1 MFDKLYSYLFKRKI
15 NASFNDEIKMQIINN
30 KQLRE
35 TYNNYSNDIN
45 SIISKFGNTNIIIN
59 NILIALNN
67 NAISELNSLLNNPL
81 TTAII
86 QQNILSIDELFFLS
100 NHNNKLSSSDINNY
114 KILSTFDNESLN
126 NYFSFSMPNVT
137 KENLPPQIFKK
148 ENYNNLILNS
158 DINLFDYIN
167 NLTLKYSNSKIIID
181 KIASLLENGG
191 INNFCKYISI
201 NKNIDFKCD
210 FKIFED
216 KYFNKIG
223 INNLIGLDLS
233 NKKEI
238 ESIMTTI
245 ELNKLN
251 LLDDYL
257 LCKKNKIMVNCLNE
271 NNNQIFDLITDIS
284 YKKLFLFSKLFGVNN
299 ISPIMNQIINGY
311 ISLNQLD
318 SELIAKYEP
327 LINFITRINKCI
339 DDKDF
344 QRINNIINQKSL
356 DYSSYFYK
364 MEEDLNRNNA
374 QLIVNSI
381 SNIKM
386 YENQLL
392 GKHIED
398 GINIIDFNGQPFS
411 MLIHAVY
418 QRSEKTREEAI
429 GKRFENFDG
438 CISTS
443 LISDQYIHFYQTNQ
457 LVFLGYNSL
466 NSNQIA
472 SAKSR
477 DSGTTNKYQKENT
490 TISLPKQIYDENSSS
505 YNEVVVNTQD
515 GRQMP
520 NYILCFNNI
529 DELSKKTAIKY
540 NLPIY
545 LVHTRCYPNSSID
558 GGLIS
563 YKQYGE
569 LQYDN
574 LEQTYSSRSRG
585 FVNYIILLVILSS
598 SVLIGIS
605 IAYLLV
611 FI

>member
-59 NILIALNN
+59 NILVALNN
-67 NAISELNSLLNNPL
+67 NAISELNSLLNNSL
-81 TTAII
+81 TTTII

-137 KENLPPQIFKK
+137 KENLPPLIFKK
-148 ENYNNLILNS
+148 EYYNNLISNS

-201 NKNIDFKCD
+201 NKNIDFNCD

-223 INNLIGLDLS
+223 IENLLELDLS
-233 NKKEI
+233 NKNELS
-238 ESIMTTI
+238 SIINTI
-245 ELNKLN
+245 ELNKLD
-251 LLDDYL
+251 LLNDYL
-257 LCKKNKIMVNCLNE
+257 LCKKNKIIVNYLSE
-271 NNNQIFDLITDIS
+271 NSNQIFDLITDVS
-284 YKKLFLFSKLFGVNN
+284 HKKLFLFSKLFGVNE

-327 LINFITRINKCI
+327 LINFVARINKCA

-356 DYSSYFYK
+356 DYSSYFLK
-364 MEEDLNRNNA
+364 MEEDINRNNA

-381 SNIKM
+381 TNVKTV
-386 YENQLL
+386 ENQLL
-392 GKHIED
+392 
-398 GINIIDFNGQPFS
+398 
-411 MLIHAVY
+411 
-418 QRSEKTREEAI
+418 
-429 GKRFENFDG
+429 
-438 CISTS
+438 
-443 LISDQYIHFYQTNQ
+443 
-457 LVFLGYNSL
+457 
-466 NSNQIA
+466 
-472 SAKSR
+472 
-477 DSGTTNKYQKENT
+477 
-490 TISLPKQIYDENSSS
+490 
-505 YNEVVVNTQD
+505 
-515 GRQMP
+515 
-520 NYILCFNNI
+520 
-529 DELSKKTAIKY
+529 
-540 NLPIY
+540 
-545 LVHTRCYPNSSID
+545 
-558 GGLIS
+558 
-563 YKQYGE
+563 
-569 LQYDN
+569 
-574 LEQTYSSRSRG
+574 
-585 FVNYIILLVILSS
+585 
-598 SVLIGIS
+598 
-605 IAYLLV
+605 
-611 FI
+611 